1 MAGFVAESVA
11 RMRLLY
17 NILFPFFLLFSAPF
31 YFWKMC
37 RRGNWRKGFGE
48 RFGLRDD
55 ALKKELAGQRV
66 MWLHAVSVGEANLCV
81 ALVETLREKLDG
93 WTFVVST
100 TTTTGMGELQAKLPA
115 EVRTFYYPI
124 DLFFCVRQTLDTV
137 EPDAIVLLEAEIWPN
152 LSWQAADRGIPVC
165 LANARLSD
173 RSERGYRRFG
183 FLFKK
188 CFVSLAAVGAQNE
201 LDARRLQS
209 IGCREKAV
217 HVTGNL
223 KFDGALST
231 PEPTVDVSAILQ
243 GLGAAADAPVIVAG
257 STHEGEERLLA
268 EIFLKL
274 KKQHPGLLLV
284 IVPRH
289 FERAQSV
296 GAQLKETGV
305 SFAYRSKL
313 AKDTRADC
321 LVVDSTGELR
331 LFYAAATV
339 VFVGKSLTT
348 HGGQNPI
355 EPAAL
360 GKAMVYGPNMQN
372 FRAVTTAFADAD
384 AALQVRNAA
393 GLEVGLAALLR
404 DAKRRAE
411 MGRNALGVVEQ
422 NQGATRRTTDMIAR
436 VLQTRSSDRP
446 D

>member
-1 MAGFVAESVA
+1 
-11 RMRLLY
+11 
-17 NILFPFFLLFSAPF
+17 
-31 YFWKMC
+31 
-37 RRGNWRKGFGE
+37 
-48 RFGLRDD
+48 
-55 ALKKELAGQRV
+55 
-66 MWLHAVSVGEANLCV
+66 
-81 ALVETLREKLDG
+81 
-93 WTFVVST
+93 
-100 TTTTGMGELQAKLPA
+100 
-115 EVRTFYYPI
+115 
-124 DLFFCVRQTLDTV
+124 
-137 EPDAIVLLEAEIWPN
+137 
-152 LSWQAADRGIPVC
+152 
-165 LANARLSD
+165 
-173 RSERGYRRFG
+173 
-183 FLFKK
+183 
-188 CFVSLAAVGAQNE
+188 
-201 LDARRLQS
+201 
-209 IGCREKAV
+209 
-217 HVTGNL
+217 
-223 KFDGALST
+223 
-231 PEPTVDVSAILQ
+231 
-243 GLGAAADAPVIVAG
+243 
-257 STHEGEERLLA
+257 
-268 EIFLKL
+268 
-274 KKQHPGLLLV
+274 
-284 IVPRH
+284 
-289 FERAQSV
+289 
-296 GAQLKETGV
+296 AQLKETGI